1 MGIRKSKTK
10 KLKVESDI
18 KQTIEKCKLSLEKG
32 GFKKISINGTLN
44 QLSADYKK
52 FTVFGEIEIILI
64 ENNNG
69 TEINLTS
76 TANVD
81 NIFALL
87 RMHLFFLNFYF
98 RKIRI

>member
-1 MGIRKSKTK
+1 MGIRRSKNK
-10 KLKVESDI
+10 KFKVDNDI

-32 GFKKISINGTLN
+32 GFKKIKFNESLN

-52 FTVFGEIEIILI
+52 FTVFGEIEIILV
-64 ENNNG
+64 ENNSG

-81 NIFALL
+81 NIFALFSSPNNKI
-87 RMHLFFLNFYF
+87 MNAFINNF
-98 RKIRI
+98 